1 MSAHNKHIEH
11 LTTKRTTTCATNL
24 MPQTQVP
31 ESTMEW
37 ITRLAKDRKATVQE
51 TIRAILDAYKEVHP

>member
-1 MSAHNKHIEH
+1 
-11 LTTKRTTTCATNL
+11 
-24 MPQTQVP
+24 
-31 ESTMEW
+31 MEW